1 MPCLSAMDPMAGD
14 KRLGARRG
22 IMIAP
27 APREFHLNIRTAKSG
42 RV

>member
-1 MPCLSAMDPMAGD
+1 MEDGDVPMSGER
-14 KRLGARRG
+14 RLGAKRG

-27 APREFHLNIRTAKSG
+27 APREFQPKMRAVKSG